1 MEWREGR
8 KNGKE
13 WKIIWENGK
22 EGRKKERKIRKE
34 RLDNKNV
41 LSLFTILPL
50 HHPHGCILYAN
61 LTRDVPCDCDTVETS
76 W

>member
-22 EGRKKERKIRKE
+22 EGRKEERKENRK
-34 RLDNKNV
+34 RK
-41 LSLFTILPL
+41 T
-50 HHPHGCILYAN
+50 GQ
-61 LTRDVPCDCDTVETS
+61 
-76 W
+76 